1 MAVLDSYQKKAKITA
16 SMLNSLEGVTCND
29 VTGSLYAFPRIKL
42 PLKVIKEAK
51 VRMTSGTAVK

>member
-1 MAVLDSYQKKAKITA
+1 MAVLDSYRKKAKITS

-42 PLKVIKEAK
+42 PQKIIEAAK
-51 VRMTSGTAVK
+51 VRS

>member
-29 VTGSLYAFPRIKL
+29 VTGSLYAFPRINL
-42 PLKVIKEAK
+42 PQKVIKEAK